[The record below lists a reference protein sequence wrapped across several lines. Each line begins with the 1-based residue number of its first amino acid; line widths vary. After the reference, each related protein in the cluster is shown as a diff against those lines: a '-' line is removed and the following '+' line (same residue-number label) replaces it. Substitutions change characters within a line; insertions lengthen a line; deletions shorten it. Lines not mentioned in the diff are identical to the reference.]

1 MLRVFQ
7 PAEKIYQSNG
17 DIVIKPVRAEIH
29 CEDNGDYYLELVTDT
44 SYIDYIRTGKI
55 IVANTPDG
63 DQPFRVYNP
72 TVTSHK
78 ISARCWH
85 VYYDSENYLI
95 ADSRPTDMN
104 ANAALN
110 HINAATE
117 PASPFTVMSDVPT
130 VSTAYIVRKSLREG
144 IQTILERWGG
154 HIVRSGWNISILLS
168 SGQDNGVTISYGKNQ
183 QEITKEEDWSSVVTK
198 LMPVGYD
205 GLLLPEVYL
214 TADVQYEIPYTKKV
228 SFSQNINK
236 EDYADDEAYQAALIS
251 DLREQGQAYLDENSV
266 PRVNYT
272 LRANVEKLTDIGDTV
287 EVIDETLGISL
298 MTNVIGYTY
307 DCILEKYRELEFG
320 NFRRTISGLISQIG
334 QATNE
339 AVENATTETKAILQT
354 ELEAATASIM
364 GVMGNSY
371 VIYDGDK
378 ILVVDRLPKEEAVN
392 VIRINSGGIGFSSNG
407 IEGPFNSAWTI
418 DGTLDM
424 SFVNAVNISADNITS
439 GILRLGNQNNQ
450 SGQLLVFDEN
460 GNQIASLDKEGL
472 TVNNLTDGTYVR
484 LNGEVGFA
492 GFDPSQTDGQGN
504 PLKVY
509 WADGEQFH
517 MRKAFVENEIT
528 LAYRMRFIPITVEEN
543 GEIVN
548 DGIGLVSVYEGD

>member
-1 MLRVFQ
+1 MLRVFR
-7 PAEKIYQSNG
+7 PEEKTYQANG
-17 DIVIKPVRAEIH
+17 DIVIQPIRAEVH
-29 CEDNGDYYLELVTDT
+29 CEDNGDYYLDLVTDT
-44 SYIDYIRTGKI
+44 SYVDYLVNGNI

-72 TVTSHK
+72 TVTAHRITAK
-78 ISARCWH
+78 CWH

-95 ADSRPTDMN
+95 RDSRPTDMN
-104 ANAALN
+104 ANNAIN
-110 HINAATE
+110 HINSMTE
-117 PASPFTVMSDVPT
+117 PASPFTVLSDVAT
-130 VSTAYIVRKSLREG
+130 VSTAYIIRKSLRQG

-154 HIVRSGWNISILLS
+154 HIVRSGWSISIVER

-183 QEITKEEDWSSVVTK
+183 KEITKSEDWSSVVTR
-198 LMPVGYD
+198 LLPVGYD
-205 GLLLPEVYL
+205 ELMLPEVYL
-214 TADVQYEIPYTKKV
+214 ESEVQYSIPYTKTV
-228 SFSQNINK
+228 TFSQNLNK
-236 EDYADDEAYQAALIS
+236 EDYADEEAYRSALES
-251 DLREQGQAYLDENSV
+251 DLREQAQAYLDDNCV

-272 LRANVEKLTDIGDTV
+272 LQANVEVLTDIGDTV
-287 EVIDETLGISL
+287 EVKDETLGINL
-298 MTNVIGYTY
+298 LTNVIGYTY
-307 DCILEKYRELEFG
+307 DCILGKYRSLEFG
-320 NFRRTISGLISQIG
+320 NFRKSISGLVSQIS

-339 AVENATTETKAILQT
+339 AVENATTETKAILQD
-354 ELEAATASIM
+354 ELESATASIM
-364 GVMGNSY
+364 GVLGNSY

-407 IEGPFNSAWTI
+407 INGTFNSAWTI

-424 SFVNAVNISADNITS
+424 GVINAINISADSITS

-492 GFDPSQTDGQGN
+492 GFDPSQTDGLGN

-517 MRKAFVENEIT
+517 MRQAFVENEIT
-528 LAYRMRFIPITVEEN
+528 LAYRMRFIPITVTEN
-543 GEIVN
+543 GEVVN